1 MTSKKLENCF
11 NEFLPMN
18 YRQWRLSRPGLTIA
32 QQVPAE
38 LLYICCTENNTNAMK
53 LAFERILGKP
63 ERALVITRVITR
75 VIYPEA
81 LKKALKSSDK
91 PALKALP
98 LRDEEGN
105 TLTVVDE
112 EQSPSYLVKKTLNTL
127 GDTEGQK
134 MYDILE
140 YKDRYTVA
148 EVFCANVY
156 ACAIAG
162 HNVNIMRLL
171 FDYLD
176 GAVADVVR
184 VTTDDVLLLED
195 YAKEAPYE
203 AKQDEN
209 GVWYVDIT

>member
-1 MTSKKLENCF
+1 
-11 NEFLPMN
+11 MN

-63 ERALVITRVITR
+63 ERALVIKRVITR
-75 VIYPEA
+75 VIYPDA
-81 LKKALKSSDK
+81 FKKALKPSK
-91 PALKALP
+91 PIHPLP
-98 LRDEEGN
+98 LRNEEDT
-105 TLTVVDE
+105 TLTVIDE

>member
-1 MTSKKLENCF
+1 
-11 NEFLPMN
+11 
-18 YRQWRLSRPGLTIA
+18 
-32 QQVPAE
+32 
-38 LLYICCTENNTNAMK
+38 MK

-63 ERALVITRVITR
+63 ERALVIKRVITR

-81 LKKALKSSDK
+81 LKKALKSSK
-91 PALKALP
+91 SIRPLP
-98 LRDEEGN
+98 LRNEEGDL
-105 TLTVVDE
+105 LTVVDE

-127 GDTEGQK
+127 GDAEGQK

>member
-1 MTSKKLENCF
+1 
-11 NEFLPMN
+11 MN
-18 YRQWRLSRPGLTIA
+18 FREWRLSRPGLTIA

-63 ERALVITRVITR
+63 ERALVIKRVITR

-81 LKKALKSSDK
+81 CKKALKPSK
-91 PALKALP
+91 PIRLLP
-98 LRDEEGN
+98 LRNEEGN
-105 TLTVVDE
+105 SLTVIDE

-127 GDTEGQK
+127 GGAEGQK